1 MIGAVGEGERSRH
14 PRPSVIVDASRP
26 ARDTRRSTVARVLH
40 GRRALWTAGAVVLL
54 CATVSAAATRPA
66 GRRGKQRTPAAE
78 DAAAPLPEAPKPPPT
93 PLDGTRWQLRSY
105 RGRNGETVT
114 PLDGS
119 RPTIRFR
126 DARIVTGSG
135 GCNTFSAGYTYD
147 DGRLTLSHPAAAS
160 NSCPD
165 PAMDQEAAYLAAL
178 HRVAGF
184 SLSENALTL
193 DDSRAITL
201 LTFEPEPPP
210 VLVGTDWR
218 LTAYNDG
225 KGGFVPTLR
234 DVSVTATFG
243 ADGKVSGS
251 GGCNE
256 DRGKYT
262 QTGENLLIGTLI
274 LMTRKACPA
283 EIRDQ
288 ERAYLAG
295 LRSATRAEGTGG
307 ELLLTRAGD
316 TRVATYRAAAP
327 AK

>member
-1 MIGAVGEGERSRH
+1 
-14 PRPSVIVDASRP
+14 
-26 ARDTRRSTVARVLH
+26 
-40 GRRALWTAGAVVLL
+40 
-54 CATVSAAATRPA
+54 
-66 GRRGKQRTPAAE
+66 
-78 DAAAPLPEAPKPPPT
+78 
-93 PLDGTRWQLRSY
+93 
-105 RGRNGETVT
+105 
-114 PLDGS
+114 
-119 RPTIRFR
+119 
-126 DARIVTGSG
+126 
-135 GCNTFSAGYTYD
+135 
-147 DGRLTLSHPAAAS
+147 
-160 NSCPD
+160 
-165 PAMDQEAAYLAAL
+165 
-178 HRVAGF
+178 
-184 SLSENALTL
+184 
-193 DDSRAITL
+193 
-201 LTFEPEPPP
+201 
-210 VLVGTDWR
+210 VGTDWR

-256 DRGKYT
+256 YRGKYT